1 MSGLAVRQNSMRII
15 DLHRAISVAHR
26 HAQRAHAAALLMS
39 MVVAGFGVLARVA
52 PSTAATV
59 SLVGAVWAAAYA
71 VVVAPWAARYQHTS
85 ATLQEMLDTELFG
98 LPWNR
103 VTVGDKIADDH
114 VSELKSRFRGDDR
127 RLHDYYLIADVPAP
141 YDVLFCLEQNL
152 GWGSR
157 VRQRY
162 AQLLLTVAV
171 LWCVAGVVIGF
182 AAGLRTSEL
191 VSSWFVP
198 SLGLLLLC
206 LDTYRAQIA
215 NTRERTRVKRLVVA
229 AADDPA
235 GSPLTDGP
243 EWTLFARRVQDVLFQ
258 LRAHQPRVPV
268 WFFRRFHDRDQHDF
282 QYRMDLLKA
291 AVNSSGHV

>member
-1 MSGLAVRQNSMRII
+1 MAGLAVRQNSTRII
-15 DLHRAISVAHR
+15 DLHQAIAVAHR
-26 HAQRAHAAALLMS
+26 HAQRAHSAALLMS
-39 MVVAGFGVLARVA
+39 VAVAALGVVARVA
-52 PSTAATV
+52 PGTAGTI
-59 SLVGAVWAAAYA
+59 SLVGAAWAALYT
-71 VVVAPWAARYQHTS
+71 VVFAPWAARYQNTS

-114 VSELKSRFRGDDR
+114 VSELKTRFRGDVQ
-127 RLHDYYLIADVPAP
+127 RLHDYYLVADVPAP

-171 LWCVAGVVIGF
+171 LWCVAGVVVGLV
-182 AAGLRTSEL
+182 AGLRIPEL

-206 LDTYRAQIA
+206 LDSYRAQIS

-229 AADDPA
+229 ASDDPVA
-235 GSPLTDGP
+235 APLTTGP
-243 EWTLFARRVQDVLFQ
+243 EWTAFARQVQDVLFQ
-258 LRAHQPRVPV
+258 LRRHQPRVPV
-268 WFFRRFHDRDQHDF
+268 WFFRRFHDRDQQDF

-291 AVNSSGHV
+291 SVNAASQV